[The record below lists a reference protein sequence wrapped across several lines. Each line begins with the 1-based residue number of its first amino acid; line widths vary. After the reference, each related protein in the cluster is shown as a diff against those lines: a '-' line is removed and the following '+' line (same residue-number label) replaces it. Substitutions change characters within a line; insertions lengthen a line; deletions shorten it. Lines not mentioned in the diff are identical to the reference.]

1 MARKPRDDAPG
12 AAHHVMVRG
21 IERRAIFDDD
31 RDREDFLRRLSALVP
46 HLGFRCFA
54 WALMPNHV
62 HLVLRSDRVRISQL
76 MARLGTGYARR
87 FNERHD
93 RVGHLFQ
100 NRFRSRR
107 AFDDVDL
114 MGLVLYVT
122 RNPLS
127 GGLVGDAREL
137 EHFPWCGLGSLMG
150 RRPPRPF
157 EAVTEAL
164 ALFDPDP
171 GRARQGLRD
180 RLGSGSAPEPVPS
193 AATPGPPPTR
203 VQLDGFEDLV
213 RAVSAAHGLTA
224 EDLRSRR
231 RTPRIAA
238 ARAELGAGGRRAG
251 AQRLRDRTSPRPVE
265 RGGLADA
272 RAPASG
278 PANFLTS

>member
-12 AAHHVMVRG
+12 AAHHVMLRG
-21 IERRAIFDDD
+21 IERRAIFADD
-31 RDREDFLRRLSALVP
+31 RDREDFLGRLSALVP
-46 HLGFRCFA
+46 ALGFRCFA

-62 HLVLRSDRVRISQL
+62 HLVLRSGEARISQL

-114 MGLVLYVT
+114 MGLVLYAT
-122 RNPLS
+122 RNPLA

-137 EHFPWCGLGSLMG
+137 ERFPWCGLGSLMG

-171 GRARQGLRD
+171 ERARQCLREW
-180 RLGSGSAPEPVPS
+180 LGSGDAPELVAS
-193 AATPGPPPTR
+193 AAAPGPPPTR
-203 VQLDGFEDLV
+203 VQLDGFEDLL
-213 RAVSAAHGLTA
+213 RAVSAAQGLTVG
-224 EDLRSRR
+224 ELRSKR
-231 RTPRIAA
+231 RTRRIAA
-238 ARAELGAGGRRAG
+238 ARAEVAAQAAARLGLSGSEIARRLGVSSAAVSLMLARLRAG
-251 AQRLRDRTSPRPVE
+251 APTS
-265 RGGLADA
+265 
-272 RAPASG
+272 
-278 PANFLTS
+278 

>member
-12 AAHHVMVRG
+12 AAHHVMLRG

-46 HLGFRCFA
+46 DLGFRCFA

-62 HLVLRSDRVRISQL
+62 HLVLRSGRARISQL

-100 NRFRSRR
+100 NRYRSRR

-137 EHFPWCGLGSLMG
+137 EHFPWCGLGSVMG
-150 RRPPRPF
+150 HHPPRPF
-157 EAVTEAL
+157 EAVGEAL

-171 GRARQGLRD
+171 ERARRRLRD
-180 RLGSGSAPEPVPS
+180 WLGSGSGPDPISSAEASRLPS
-193 AATPGPPPTR
+193 RCAELR
-203 VQLDGFEDLV
+203 GFEQLL
-213 RAVSAAHGLTA
+213 RAVCAAHGLTA

-238 ARAELGAGGRRAG
+238 ARAELAARAAAGLGLSGSEIARRLGLSSAAVSLMLARRRA
-251 AQRLRDRTSPRPVE
+251 APPTS
-265 RGGLADA
+265 
-272 RAPASG
+272 
-278 PANFLTS
+278 